1 MTATSRSTAPGRQP
15 SPPQRRRRIA
25 QILTCRTLA
34 RLAGDTSGA
43 TAIIIG
49 LTSMVLL
56 GFSALGTEVG
66 YWYFTHRNLQ
76 NAADSAAMSAVAAL
90 ENIANPD
97 TAHRT
102 QATAE
107 AKATAARYGFVDT
120 QGGVA
125 VAVNIPPTAG
135 AYTADPNAVEVVITE
150 PQTLFLTAAIKIGG
164 QPLFA
169 ANPTQRVRAVANPGT
184 NGNGCVVTLDR
195 AAVVDLFANGNTQLN
210 LTGCDLYI
218 NSDAAAAL
226 DQVGTGSITAR
237 AAFVTGGIT
246 SSGQAALTTTAGS
259 YTGTA
264 PINDPYANLVPPY
277 TSPGGSCTNDPA
289 RTISGDYAPS
299 TDAAGVTHYGPSTP
313 GGMVVFC
320 NAAWP
325 PNGSTIQLDP
335 GLYVFDGGI
344 FGCQNCT
351 ITGSNVTIYLT
362 GSTGSTSNWATLSF
376 SGNGTTALNINAPT
390 DAYVQANPGTKVL
403 EGIAIFDDRNSPTT
417 SSNAFSGNATA
428 SVNGVIY
435 MPTQSVTFNGNAVGQ
450 IPTCSQIIALT
461 LVFHG
466 NSAFQNSCAT
476 YQNPQTGTGVANI
489 GAIPAR
495 LVE

>member
-1 MTATSRSTAPGRQP
+1 MPRRSIRRSGLSERRAMTATSRSTAPGRQP
-15 SPPQRRRRIA
+15 SPKQRRRRIA

-97 TAHRT
+97 AAHRT

-299 TDAAGVTHYGPSTP
+299 TDAAGVTHYGPAVP

-325 PNGSTIQLDP
+325 PN
-335 GLYVFDGGI
+335 
-344 FGCQNCT
+344 
-351 ITGSNVTIYLT
+351 
-362 GSTGSTSNWATLSF
+362 GSTSNWATLSF

>member
-56 GFSALGTEVG
+56 GFTALGTEAG

-90 ENIANPD
+90 ENISNPD

-125 VAVNIPPTAG
+125 VAVNIPPTTG
-135 AYTADPNAVEVVITE
+135 AYTADPNAVEVIITE
-150 PQTLFLTAAIKIGG
+150 PQTLFLTAAITIGG

-169 ANPTQRVRAVANPGT
+169 ANPTQKVRAVANPGT

-195 AAVVDLFANGNTQLN
+195 GAVVDLFGNGNTHLN
-210 LTGCDLYI
+210 IPTCDLYI
-218 NSDAAAAL
+218 NSDASDAL
-226 DQVGTGSITAR
+226 NQTGSATITAE
-237 AAFVTGGIT
+237 AAYITGGI
-246 SSGQAALTTTAGS
+246 SDSGSASLTTTNGT

-264 PINDPYANLVPPY
+264 PISDPYANVTVAY
-277 TSPGGSCTNDPA
+277 TSPGSSCTNA
-289 RTISGDYAPS
+289 NPS
-299 TDAAGVTHYGPSTP
+299 TNTHVQESVSGGLTNWTPDGTNMAIFCGGWDPSAGGTSNIH
-313 GGMVVFC
+313 
-320 NAAWP
+320 
-325 PNGSTIQLDP
+325 LDP
-335 GLYVFDGGI
+335 GLYVVDGGI
-344 FGCQNCT
+344 FGCNNCT
-351 ITGSNVTIYLT
+351 VSGDNVTIYLT
-362 GSTGSTSNWATLSF
+362 GSGTSYATMSF
-376 SGNGTTALNINAPT
+376 SGNGTAWLNLNAPT
-390 DAYVQANPGTKVL
+390 DAFMAAHPSTKVI
-403 EGIAIFDDRNSPTT
+403 EGIAIFGDRNAPTT
-417 SSNAFSGNATA
+417 LTSSFSGNAT
-428 SVNGVIY
+428 STVNGVIY
-435 MPTQSVTFNGNAVGQ
+435 MPKQNVVFNGNGASN
-450 IPTCSQIIALT
+450 PTCSQIVSYTLT
-461 LVFHG
+461 LHG
-466 NSAFQNSCAT
+466 NSSFSNNCSAFQNAQLGS
-476 YQNPQTGTGVANI
+476 GVVNI

>member
-1 MTATSRSTAPGRQP
+1 M
-15 SPPQRRRRIA
+15 
-25 QILTCRTLA
+25 
-34 RLAGDTSGA
+34 
-43 TAIIIG
+43 
-49 LTSMVLL
+49 
-56 GFSALGTEVG
+56 
-66 YWYFTHRNLQ
+66 
-76 NAADSAAMSAVAAL
+76 
-90 ENIANPD
+90 
-97 TAHRT
+97 
-102 QATAE
+102 
-107 AKATAARYGFVDT
+107 
-120 QGGVA
+120 
-125 VAVNIPPTAG
+125 
-135 AYTADPNAVEVVITE
+135 
-150 PQTLFLTAAIKIGG
+150 
-164 QPLFA
+164 
-169 ANPTQRVRAVANPGT
+169 
-184 NGNGCVVTLDR
+184 
-195 AAVVDLFANGNTQLN
+195 
-210 LTGCDLYI
+210 
-218 NSDAAAAL
+218 
-226 DQVGTGSITAR
+226 
-237 AAFVTGGIT
+237 
-246 SSGQAALTTTAGS
+246 TTTAGS